1 MPKKFSIIVNNH
13 SFLQVKTIVLM
24 VQRYDF
30 FLFWQY
36 FVCYIIWIMSILF
49 SSTEYYFQKGLPLQ
63 AHLYSPL
70 LAVVGVYLLIAGA
83 EGLFVSVG
91 CDAVFEAD
99 VPVGGDVVPQ
109 Q

>member
-1 MPKKFSIIVNNH
+1 M
-13 SFLQVKTIVLM
+13 
-24 VQRYDF
+24 
-30 FLFWQY
+30 
-36 FVCYIIWIMSILF
+36 
-49 SSTEYYFQKGLPLQ
+49 LPLQ
-63 AHLYSPL
+63 SHLYPPL

-83 EGLFVSVG
+83 EGLFVGVG